1 MVVWGTFG
9 SFWYLFRVVW
19 ALLCSFGL
27 FSVPV
32 SGFFM
37 GTLGTSLELCLLLG
51 CNGYLFWVLLGTC
64 LGYFWV
70 VLGTCLGLIWLLLG
84 YVLHLFWVVCGTL
97 GLFWVPV
104 WGTFDVGGVF

>member
-70 VLGTCLGLIWLLLG
+70 ILHSFRYLFEIVLGYLVYLFAGFFWGGG
-84 YVLHLFWVVCGTL
+84 YF
-97 GLFWVPV
+97 
-104 WGTFDVGGVF
+104 